1 MSSES
6 YMLKLNKLKM
16 KIDTDMDMD
25 MVMKMLEMNTNSYT
39 FPSFSL
45 TSEKQSTINIFLLT
59 IPNIQIYSTYSTMP
73 GPTAA
78 SCLCAKSETA

>member
-59 IPNIQIYSTYSTMP
+59 IPNTQYI
-73 GPTAA
+73 
-78 SCLCAKSETA
+78 

>member
-6 YMLKLNKLKM
+6 YMLKM
-16 KIDTDMDMD
+16 KIDTYMDME
-25 MVMKMLEMNTNSYT
+25 MKMLEMNTNSYT

-59 IPNIQIYSTYSTMP
+59 IPNIYSTYSTMP

-78 SCLCAKSETA
+78 SCLCAKSETAYDY

>member
-16 KIDTDMDMD
+16 KIDTYMD

-59 IPNIQIYSTYSTMP
+59 IPNTQYI
-73 GPTAA
+73 
-78 SCLCAKSETA
+78 

>member
-16 KIDTDMDMD
+16 KIDTYMD

-59 IPNIQIYSTYSTMP
+59 IPNIQYI
-73 GPTAA
+73 
-78 SCLCAKSETA
+78 